1 MKALIVKT
9 WHGLHDISVVIHVS
23 LVMFELAHQAHLI

>member
-1 MKALIVKT
+1 MKQYLVKI
-9 WHGLHDISVVIHVS
+9 WHGLHDVSIVVHVS

>member
-1 MKALIVKT
+1 MKKLFVKG

-23 LVMFELAHQAHLI
+23 LVMMELAHQAHLI

>member
-1 MKALIVKT
+1 MKLFLAKA
-9 WHGLHDISVVIHVS
+9 WHGLHDVSIVIHVS